1 MGFWSNFWGF
11 VKKKIDQYDEEKKIV
26 VKVQDWEDV
35 REYNPLAIANTKLT
49 SLVCDEA
56 TVELQTD
63 SALVQ
68 PLIPLA
74 ENLEAKRYEI
84 CAMMNGKGGC
94 FVTMA
99 TGEDDEPYHRIIAP
113 ADVSVYRM
121 VADKMY
127 EVAMVIDKK
136 IVKHREYRLIRHHIL
151 DENGTL
157 YVYYYTTDKS
167 GNEEYLAEW
176 EHYKNDNV
184 AYYNANNIGVAYFK
198 SPQDSRGLSQW
209 GVPLNLGCEEVENQI
224 KVARNNL
231 DEEMHLM
238 KAKLFADD
246 SIARKITSKYSQYSQ
261 NYCEG
266 NYGKEYGER
275 FDLPEGI
282 YTIRKKAGVDGTL
295 IDSFAPSTRY
305 NDYKQKLIDAKAD
318 WEDMVGL
325 DRGFLTE
332 AEHTAGATA
341 TEIRTANTKTRSF
354 VKKIQSAMFDGIKA
368 TLEADAVFLNIPLDL
383 YSLAVDWWDA
393 FSDEREQWERLKEA
407 KAEGAAET
415 EDLVIFQFPN
425 LSDEERK
432 AKMERIR
439 AEQQTNT
446 DQAIENILNG
456 R

>member
-26 VKVQDWEDV
+26 VKVQDWENIT
-35 REYNPLAIANTKLT
+35 EYNPLAIANTKLT

-63 SALVQ
+63 STLVQ

-121 VADKMY
+121 IADKMY

-136 IVKHREYRLIRHHIL
+136 IVKHREYRLIRHHSL

-184 AYYNANNIGVAYFK
+184 MYMNAFNIGVAYFR

-209 GVPLNLGCEEVENQI
+209 GVPLNFGCEEVEA
-224 KVARNNL
+224 KLKKARNDY
-231 DEEMHLM
+231 DEEAELM
-238 KAKLFADD
+238 KAKLFADETV
-246 SIARKITSKYSQYSQ
+246 ARKIDTK
-261 NYCEG
+261 N
-266 NYGKEYGER
+266 GER

-295 IDSFAPSTRY
+295 IDSFAPATRLAE
-305 NDYKQKLIDAKAD
+305 YKQKLIDAKAD

-383 YSLAVDWWDA
+383 YTVYVDWMDAFEDLDKQYERIVSAVDRGVLEKE
-393 FSDEREQWERLKEA
+393 DELRWLYPNMTDKEIAEKLARLEA
-407 KAEGAAET
+407 QSQVNTDVA
-415 EDLVIFQFPN
+415 L
-425 LSDEERK
+425 
-432 AKMERIR
+432 ERILSGG
-439 AEQQTNT
+439 A
-446 DQAIENILNG
+446 
-456 R
+456 

>member
-63 SALVQ
+63 STLVE

-184 AYYNANNIGVAYFK
+184 AYYNANNIGVAYYK

-209 GVPLNLGCEEVENQI
+209 GVPLNFGCEEVENQI
-224 KVARNNL
+224 KVARKDL

-238 KAKLFADD
+238 KAKLFADK
-246 SIARKITSKYSQYSQ
+246 SITLARKDELGY
-261 NYCEG
+261 E
-266 NYGKEYGER
+266 
-275 FDLPEGI
+275 LPEGI
-282 YTIRKKAGVDGTL
+282 YTIQKRMGVDGSL
-295 IDSFAPSTRY
+295 IDEFAPSTRY

-354 VKKIQSAMFDGIKA
+354 VKKIQSAMYDGIKA

-446 DQAIENILNG
+446 DQTLERILAG
-456 R
+456 Q

>member
-26 VKVQDWEDV
+26 VKVQDWENIT
-35 REYNPLAIANTKLT
+35 EYNPLAIANTKLT

-63 SALVQ
+63 SSLVD

-84 CAMMNGKGGC
+84 CSTMCGKGGV

-184 AYYNANNIGVAYFK
+184 MYIGANNIGIAYFR

-209 GVPLNLGCEEVENQI
+209 GVPLNFGCEEVENQI

-238 KAKLFADD
+238 KTKLFADETI
-246 SIARKITSKYSQYSQ
+246 SRKIGTKD
-261 NYCEG
+261 
-266 NYGKEYGER
+266 GER

-332 AEHTAGATA
+332 VDPTNNATA
-341 TEIRTANTKTRSF
+341 TQIKSSNVKTKSL

-383 YSLAVDWWDA
+383 YTVMVDWFDAFQDETEQYNRIVSAVDRGVLEKE
-393 FSDEREQWERLKEA
+393 DELRWLYPNMTDEEIAEKLERLKMSQQINA
-407 KAEGAAET
+407 DTA
-415 EDLVIFQFPN
+415 L
-425 LSDEERK
+425 ER
-432 AKMERIR
+432 
-439 AEQQTNT
+439 
-446 DQAIENILNG
+446 ILNG
-456 R
+456 GA

>member
-26 VKVQDWEDV
+26 VKVQDWENIT
-35 REYNPLAIANTKLT
+35 EYNPLAIANTKLT

-63 SALVQ
+63 STLVQ

-74 ENLEAKRYEI
+74 ENLEEKRYEI
-84 CAMMNGKGGC
+84 CSTMCGKGGC

-127 EVAMVIDKK
+127 EVAMVIEKK

-184 AYYNANNIGVAYFK
+184 AYYNARNIGVAYFR

-209 GVPLNLGCEEVENQI
+209 GVPLNFGCEEVENQI

-238 KAKLFADD
+238 KTKLFADETI
-246 SIARKITSKYSQYSQ
+246 SRKIGTKD
-261 NYCEG
+261 
-266 NYGKEYGER
+266 GER

-295 IDSFAPSTRY
+295 VDSFAPSTRY

-383 YSLAVDWWDA
+383 YEVNVDFFDA
-393 FSDEREQWERLKEA
+393 FSDETEQWNRLLQGRENGVV
-407 KAEGAAET
+407 ED
-415 EDLVIFQFPN
+415 EDLITWLFPT
-425 LSDEERK
+425 LSEQEK
-432 AKMERIR
+432 ADKIARIS
-439 AEQQTNT
+439 EKTKLNT
-446 DQAIENILNG
+446 DEALNRILQG
-456 R
+456 Q

>member
-1 MGFWSNFWGF
+1 MGFWNNFWGF
-11 VKKKIDQYDEEKKIV
+11 VKKKIDQYDKEKKVV

-35 REYNPLAIANTKLT
+35 REYNSLAIANTKLT

-63 SALVQ
+63 STLVE

-99 TGEDDEPYHRIIAP
+99 TGEDGELYHRIIAP

-121 VADKMY
+121 VANKMY

-184 AYYNANNIGVAYFK
+184 MYMNAFNIGIAYFR

-209 GVPLNLGCEEVENQI
+209 GVPLNFGCEEVEAEI
-224 KVARNNL
+224 KKDRQAL
-231 DEEMHLM
+231 AAEMK
-238 KAKLFADD
+238 KAEMKLFVDR
-246 SIARKITSKYSQYSQ
+246 SITRIEHT
-261 NYCEG
+261 EHG
-266 NYGKEYGER
+266 DRYG
-275 FDLPEGI
+275 LPEDVFVI
-282 YTIRKKAGVDGTL
+282 QKKSGVDGTL
-295 IDSFAPSTRY
+295 IDEFAPSTRY
-305 NDYKQKLIDAKAD
+305 NDYKQKLIDAKSD

-332 AEHTAGATA
+332 AEHTNGATA

-354 VKKIQSAMFDGIKA
+354 VKRLQSAMFDGIKA

-383 YSLAVDWWDA
+383 YTVTVDWFDA
-393 FSDEREQWERLKEA
+393 FLDEDTQWKNLCEA
-407 KAEGAAET
+407 YDKGAAEI
-415 EDLVIFQFPN
+415 EDLVLFRFPN
-425 LSDEERK
+425 LNPEEIAEK
-432 AKMERIR
+432 IIRIK
-439 AEQQTNT
+439 
-446 DQAIENILNG
+446 ENEKEDTASMVDRMFMG
-456 R
+456 G

>member
-1 MGFWSNFWGF
+1 MGFWNNFWGF
-11 VKKKIDQYDEEKKIV
+11 VKRKIDEYDEEKSLDLNIQK
-26 VKVQDWEDV
+26 WEDV
-35 REYNPLAIANTKLT
+35 QHYSPLAIANTKLT

-63 SALVQ
+63 SKLVE
-68 PLIPLA
+68 PLTPLA

-84 CAMMNGKGGC
+84 CAMMNGKGGA

-113 ADVSVYRM
+113 DDVSVYKM

-136 IVKHREYRLIRHHIL
+136 VIKHKEYRLIRHHIL

-167 GNEEYLAEW
+167 GKEEYLAEW

-184 AYYNANNIGVAYFK
+184 MYLNANNIGLAYFR
-198 SPQDSRGLSQW
+198 SPQDSRGLSQTW
-209 GVPLNLGCEEVENQI
+209 GVPLNFGCEEVEAEIQ
-224 KVARNNL
+224 KDREAL
-231 DEEMHLM
+231 SGEMK
-238 KAKLFADD
+238 KADMKLFVDR
-246 SIARKITSKYSQYSQ
+246 SITKMEHT
-261 NYCEG
+261 EH
-266 NYGKEYGER
+266 GER
-275 FDLPEGI
+275 YGLPEDVYI
-282 YTIRKKAGVDGTL
+282 INKKSGVDGTL
-295 IDSFAPSTRY
+295 IDEFAPSTRY
-305 NDYKQKLIDAKAD
+305 ADYKAKLEDSKGD

-332 AEHTAGATA
+332 AEHTSGATA

-383 YSLAVDWWDA
+383 FQVNVDFFDAFQDEQELYNRIVSAVDRGVLEKE
-393 FSDEREQWERLKEA
+393 DELRWLY
-407 KAEGAAET
+407 
-415 EDLVIFQFPN
+415 PN
-425 LSDEERK
+425 MTDEEIADKLARLD
-432 AKMERIR
+432 AQ
-439 AEQQTNT
+439 AQTNT
-446 DQAIENILNG
+446 DQALERILAG
-456 R
+456 Q

>member
-11 VKKKIDQYDEEKKIV
+11 VKRKIDEYDEEKSLDLKI
-26 VKVQDWEDV
+26 QEWEDV
-35 REYNPLAIANTKLT
+35 QHYSPLAIANTKLT

-56 TVELQTD
+56 TVELETD
-63 SALVQ
+63 STLVE
-68 PLIPLA
+68 PLKPLA

-84 CAMMNGKGGC
+84 CSMVNGKGGC

-113 ADVSVYRM
+113 ADVSVYKM

-157 YVYYYTTDKS
+157 YVYYYTTDKT

-184 AYYNANNIGVAYFK
+184 MYLNANNIGLAYFK
-198 SPQDSRGLSQW
+198 SPQDSRSLSQC
-209 GVPLNLGCEEVENQI
+209 GVPLNFGCEEVENEI
-224 KVARNNL
+224 KVARKDL

-238 KAKLFADD
+238 KAKLFADK
-246 SIARKITSKYSQYSQ
+246 SITLAEKTKEGARY
-261 NYCEG
+261 
-266 NYGKEYGER
+266 
-275 FDLPEGI
+275 DLPEGI
-282 YTIRKKAGVDGTL
+282 YTIQKRAGVDGTL
-295 IDSFAPSTRY
+295 IDEFAPSTRY

-332 AEHTAGATA
+332 AEHTSNATA
-341 TEIRTANTKTRSF
+341 TEVKTANVKTRSM

-383 YSLAVDWWDA
+383 YTVYIDWMDAFEDLDKQYERIVSAVDRGVLEKE
-393 FSDEREQWERLKEA
+393 DELRWLY
-407 KAEGAAET
+407 
-415 EDLVIFQFPN
+415 PN
-425 LSDEERK
+425 MTDEEIADK
-432 AKMERIR
+432 LARIS
-439 AEQQTNT
+439 AQAQANT

>member
-1 MGFWSNFWGF
+1 MGFWSNVWRW
-11 VKKKIDQYDEEKKIV
+11 VKKNLDEYDEEKKIQ
-26 VKVQDWEDV
+26 VKIQQWEDI
-35 REYNPLAIANTKLT
+35 REYNPLSIANTKLT

-63 SALVQ
+63 STLVE
-68 PLIPLA
+68 PLKPLA
-74 ENLEAKRYEI
+74 DNLEAKRYEI

-157 YVYYYTTDKS
+157 YVYYYTTDKN

-184 AYYNANNIGVAYFK
+184 AYYNANNIGVAYYK

-209 GVPLNLGCEEVENQI
+209 GVPLNFGCEEVEA
-224 KVARNNL
+224 KLKKASKDY
-231 DEEMHLM
+231 DEEADLM
-238 KAKLFADD
+238 KAKTFADE
-246 SIARKITSKYSQYSQ
+246 SIVRKITTKD
-261 NYCEG
+261 
-266 NYGKEYGER
+266 GER

-295 IDSFAPSTRY
+295 IDSFSPPTRLA
-305 NDYKQKLIDAKAD
+305 DYKQKLIDAKAD

-383 YSLAVDWWDA
+383 YTVMVDWFDSFLDEEAQYQRIASAVDRGVLEKE
-393 FSDEREQWERLKEA
+393 DELRWLY
-407 KAEGAAET
+407 
-415 EDLVIFQFPN
+415 PN
-425 LSDEERK
+425 MTDEEIADK
-432 AKMERIR
+432 LARIQ
-439 AEQQTNT
+439 ATQQTNT
-446 DQAIENILNG
+446 DLAIENILNG

>member
-63 SALVQ
+63 STLVQ
-68 PLIPLA
+68 PLKPLA
-74 ENLEAKRYEI
+74 ENIEAKRYEI

-127 EVAMVIDKK
+127 EVALVIDTK

-184 AYYNANNIGVAYFK
+184 MYIGANNIGVAYYK

-209 GVPLNLGCEEVENQI
+209 GVPLNFGCEEVEA
-224 KVARNNL
+224 KLKKASKDY
-231 DEEMHLM
+231 DEEADLM
-238 KAKLFADD
+238 KAKTFADE
-246 SIARKITSKYSQYSQ
+246 SIVKKITT
-261 NYCEG
+261 
-266 NYGKEYGER
+266 KEGER

-295 IDSFAPSTRY
+295 IDSFSPPTRLA
-305 NDYKQKLIDAKAD
+305 DYKQKLIDAKAD

-383 YSLAVDWWDA
+383 YTVMVDWYDAFLNEDEQYQRIANAVDRGVLEKE
-393 FSDEREQWERLKEA
+393 DELRWLY
-407 KAEGAAET
+407 
-415 EDLVIFQFPN
+415 PN
-425 LSDEERK
+425 MTDEEIADK
-432 AKMERIR
+432 LARIQ
-439 AEQQTNT
+439 ANNQVNT
-446 DQAIENILNG
+446 DMALERVLQG
-456 R
+456 Q

>member
-11 VKKKIDQYDEEKKIV
+11 VKKKIDEYDEEKKIV

-63 SALVQ
+63 STLVE

-74 ENLEAKRYEI
+74 DNLEAKRYEI
-84 CAMMNGKGGC
+84 CSMVNGKGGC

-121 VADKMY
+121 VANKMY

-136 IVKHREYRLIRHHIL
+136 IVKHREYRLVRHHIL

-198 SPQDSRGLSQW
+198 SPQDSRGLSPVW
-209 GVPLNLGCEEVENQI
+209 GVPLNFGCEEEEQSI
-224 KVARNNL
+224 KTARNNL

-238 KAKLFADD
+238 KTKLFADETI
-246 SIARKITSKYSQYSQ
+246 SRKIGTKDS
-261 NYCEG
+261 
-266 NYGKEYGER
+266 ER

-368 TLEADAVFLNIPLDL
+368 TLEADAMFLNIPVDL
-383 YSLAVDWWDA
+383 YTVTIDWFDAFQDETELYNRIVSAVDRGVLEKA
-393 FSDEREQWERLKEA
+393 DELKW
-407 KAEGAAET
+407 
-415 EDLVIFQFPN
+415 LYPN
-425 LSDEERK
+425 MTDEEIADK
-432 AKMERIR
+432 LARIS
-439 AEQQTNT
+439 ATQAANT
-446 DQAIENILNG
+446 DQALERILVG
-456 R
+456 Q

>member
-11 VKKKIDQYDEEKKIV
+11 VKKKIDEYDEEKKV
-26 VKVQDWEDV
+26 QVKIQPWEDV

-63 SALVQ
+63 STLAE
-68 PLIPLA
+68 PLKPLA
-74 ENLEAKRYEI
+74 DDLEAKRYGI
-84 CAMMNGKGGC
+84 CAMVNGKGGC

-121 VADKMY
+121 TADKMY

-136 IVKHREYRLIRHHIL
+136 VVKHKEYRLVRHHIL

-167 GNEEYLAEW
+167 GNKEYLAEW

-184 AYYNANNIGVAYFK
+184 MYIGANNIGVAYFK
-198 SPQDSRGLSQW
+198 SPQDSRGLSPVW
-209 GVPLNLGCEEVENQI
+209 GVPLNFGCEEVEQSI
-224 KVARNNL
+224 KTARNNL

-238 KAKLFADD
+238 KTKLFADETI
-246 SIARKITSKYSQYSQ
+246 SRKISTKD
-261 NYCEG
+261 
-266 NYGKEYGER
+266 GER

-354 VKKIQSAMFDGIKA
+354 VKRLQSAMFDGIKT

-383 YSLAVDWWDA
+383 YTVTVDFFDAFQDETELYNRIVSAVDRGILEKE
-393 FSDEREQWERLKEA
+393 DELKW
-407 KAEGAAET
+407 
-415 EDLVIFQFPN
+415 LYPN
-425 LSDEERK
+425 MTDEEIADK
-432 AKMERIR
+432 LARIS
-439 AEQQTNT
+439 ETQTTNT
-446 DQAIENILNG
+446 DQALERILAG
-456 R
+456 Q

>member
-1 MGFWSNFWGF
+1 MGFFDNFWRW
-11 VKKKIDQYDEEKKIV
+11 VKKNLDAQEEKKETEV
-26 VKVQDWEDV
+26 NVQKWEDIK
-35 REYNPLAIANTKLT
+35 EYNPLAIANTKLT

-63 SALVQ
+63 STLVE

-84 CAMMNGKGGC
+84 CAMMNGKGGA
-94 FVTMA
+94 FVTLA

-113 ADVSVYRM
+113 ANVSVYRM

-157 YVYYYTTDKS
+157 YVCYYTTDKS

-184 AYYNANNIGVAYFK
+184 AYYNANNIGVAYYK
-198 SPQDSRGLSQW
+198 SPQDSRGLSQR
-209 GVPLNLGCEEVENQI
+209 GVPLNFGCEEVENQI

-238 KAKLFADD
+238 KTKLFADETV
-246 SIARKITSKYSQYSQ
+246 ARKIGTKD
-261 NYCEG
+261 
-266 NYGKEYGER
+266 GER

-383 YSLAVDWWDA
+383 YTVYIDWYDAFFDEEAQYNRIASAVDRGVLEKE
-393 FSDEREQWERLKEA
+393 DELRWLY
-407 KAEGAAET
+407 
-415 EDLVIFQFPN
+415 PN
-425 LSDEERK
+425 MTDEEIADKLARIQ
-432 AKMERIR
+432 ANNQVNTDMALERIL
-439 AEQQTNT
+439 QGQ
-446 DQAIENILNG
+446 
-456 R
+456 

>member
-11 VKKKIDQYDEEKKIV
+11 VKKKIDQYDEEKKLV

-35 REYNPLAIANTKLT
+35 REYNPLAIVNTKLT

-63 SALVQ
+63 STLVE
-68 PLIPLA
+68 PLKPLA
-74 ENLEAKRYEI
+74 DDLEAKRYEI
-84 CAMMNGKGGC
+84 CSMVNGKGGA

-113 ADVSVYRM
+113 KDVSIPDGKV
-121 VADKMY
+121 VAGKIY
-127 EVAMVIDKK
+127 EIAMVINEKT
-136 IVKHREYRLIRHHIL
+136 VKHTKYRLVRHHIL
-151 DENGTL
+151 DNEGTL
-157 YVYYYTTDKS
+157 WLFYYTTGKD

-184 AYYNANNIGVAYFK
+184 KYLNAFNIGVAYFR
-198 SPQDSRGLSQW
+198 SPQDSRGLEPVW
-209 GVPLNLGCEEVENQI
+209 GVPLNFGCEEVENQI

-238 KAKLFADD
+238 KTKLFADETV
-246 SIARKITSKYSQYSQ
+246 ARKIGTKDD
-261 NYCEG
+261 
-266 NYGKEYGER
+266 ER

-332 AEHTAGATA
+332 AAHTAGATA
-341 TEIRTANTKTRSF
+341 TEIRTANTKTRSL
-354 VKKIQSAMFDGIKA
+354 VKKIQSAMSDGIKA

-383 YSLAVDWWDA
+383 YEVTVDFFDAFQDETELYNRIVSAVDRGVLEKE
-393 FSDEREQWERLKEA
+393 DELKW
-407 KAEGAAET
+407 
-415 EDLVIFQFPN
+415 LYPN
-425 LSDEERK
+425 MTDEEIADK
-432 AKMERIR
+432 LARISTQ
-439 AEQQTNT
+439 AQTNT
-446 DQAIENILNG
+446 DQALERILAG
-456 R
+456 K

>member
-1 MGFWSNFWGF
+1 MGFWNNFCGF
-11 VKKKIDQYDEEKKIV
+11 VKKKIDEYDEEKKIQ
-26 VKVQDWEDV
+26 VKIQPWEDV

-63 SALVQ
+63 STLVK
-68 PLIPLA
+68 PLKPLA
-74 ENLEAKRYEI
+74 DDLEAKRYEI

-121 VADKMY
+121 TADKMY

-136 IVKHREYRLIRHHIL
+136 IVKNREYRLVRHHIL

-184 AYYNANNIGVAYFK
+184 AYYNANNIGVAYYK

-209 GVPLNLGCEEVENQI
+209 GVPLNFGCEEVEQSI
-224 KVARNNL
+224 KTARNNL

-238 KAKLFADD
+238 KTKLFADETV
-246 SIARKITSKYSQYSQ
+246 ARKIGTKD
-261 NYCEG
+261 
-266 NYGKEYGER
+266 GER

-305 NDYKQKLIDAKAD
+305 NDYKQKLNDAKAD

-354 VKKIQSAMFDGIKA
+354 VKRLQSAMFDGIKA

-383 YSLAVDWWDA
+383 YTVTVDFFDAFIDEEAQYQRLANAVDRGILEKE
-393 FSDEREQWERLKEA
+393 DELKW
-407 KAEGAAET
+407 
-415 EDLVIFQFPN
+415 LYPN
-425 LSDEERK
+425 MTDEEIADK
-432 AKMERIR
+432 LARIS
-439 AEQQTNT
+439 ATQQTNT
-446 DQAIENILNG
+446 DQALERILAG
-456 R
+456 Q

>member
-11 VKKKIDQYDEEKKIV
+11 VKKKIDEYDEEKKIQ
-26 VKVQDWEDV
+26 VKIQPWEDV

-63 SALVQ
+63 STLVE
-68 PLIPLA
+68 PLKLLA
-74 ENLEAKRYEI
+74 DDLEAKRYEI
-84 CAMMNGKGGC
+84 CAMINGKGGC

-99 TGEDDEPYHRIIAP
+99 TGEDNEPYHRIIAP

-136 IVKHREYRLIRHHIL
+136 IVKHREYRLVRHHIL

-167 GNEEYLAEW
+167 GNEEILPEW

-184 AYYNANNIGVAYFK
+184 AYYNANNIGVAYYK
-198 SPQDSRGLSQW
+198 SPQDSRGLSPFW
-209 GVPLNLGCEEVENQI
+209 GVPLNFGCEEVEQSI
-224 KVARNNL
+224 KTARINL

-238 KAKLFADD
+238 KTKLFADETI
-246 SIARKITSKYSQYSQ
+246 SRKISTKD
-261 NYCEG
+261 G
-266 NYGKEYGER
+266 DR

-295 IDSFAPSTRY
+295 IDSFAPATRY
-305 NDYKQKLIDAKAD
+305 DDYKQKLIDAKAD
-318 WEDMVGL
+318 WENMVGL

-368 TLEADAVFLNIPLDL
+368 TLEVDAVFLNIPLDL
-383 YSLAVDWWDA
+383 YKVNVDFFDA
-393 FSDEREQWERLKEA
+393 FSDETEQWNRLLQGRENGVVEDKDLITWLFPTLSEQEKEDKIA
-407 KAEGAAET
+407 
-415 EDLVIFQFPN
+415 
-425 LSDEERK
+425 
-432 AKMERIR
+432 RIS
-439 AEQQTNT
+439 EKSKLNT
-446 DQAIENILNG
+446 DEALNRILQG
-456 R
+456 Q

>member
-56 TVELQTD
+56 TVELETD
-63 SALVQ
+63 STLVQ

-74 ENLEAKRYEI
+74 GNLEAKRYEI
-84 CAMMNGKGGC
+84 CAMMNGKGGA

-167 GNEEYLAEW
+167 GNEEYLEEW
-176 EHYKNDNV
+176 EHYKDDNV
-184 AYYNANNIGVAYFK
+184 MYLNANHIGLAYFK
-198 SPQDSRGLSQW
+198 SPQDSRGLSPVW
-209 GVPLNLGCEEVENQI
+209 GVPLNFGCEEVEEEI
-224 KVARNNL
+224 RTARKDLN
-231 DEEMHLM
+231 EEMKLM
-238 KAKLFADD
+238 KAKLFADK
-246 SIARKITSKYSQYSQ
+246 SITLAEKTKEGARY
-261 NYCEG
+261 
-266 NYGKEYGER
+266 
-275 FDLPEGI
+275 DLPEGI
-282 YTIRKKAGVDGTL
+282 YTIQKRAGVDGTL
-295 IDSFAPSTRY
+295 IDEFAPSTRY

-354 VKKIQSAMFDGIKA
+354 VKKIQSAMSDGIKA

-383 YSLAVDWWDA
+383 YEVNVDFFDSFA
-393 FSDEREQWERLKEA
+393 DETEQWNRLLQGRENGVV
-407 KAEGAAET
+407 ED
-415 EDLVIFQFPN
+415 EDLITWLFPT
-425 LSDEERK
+425 LSEQEK
-432 AKMERIR
+432 ADKIARIQANNQVNTDMALERIL
-439 AEQQTNT
+439 QGQ
-446 DQAIENILNG
+446 
-456 R
+456 

>member
-11 VKKKIDQYDEEKKIV
+11 VKKKIDEYDEEKKIQ
-26 VKVQDWEDV
+26 VKIQLWEDV

-63 SALVQ
+63 STLVES
-68 PLIPLA
+68 LKPLA
-74 ENLEAKRYEI
+74 DDLEAKRYEI
-84 CAMMNGKGGC
+84 CSMVNGKGGA

-121 VADKMY
+121 VANKMY

-136 IVKHREYRLIRHHIL
+136 VVKHREYRLIRHHIL

-184 AYYNANNIGVAYFK
+184 MYMNAFNIGVAYFR

-209 GVPLNLGCEEVENQI
+209 GVPLNFGCEEVEQSI
-224 KVARNNL
+224 KTARNNL

-238 KAKLFADD
+238 KAKLFADETI
-246 SIARKITSKYSQYSQ
+246 SRKVSTKD
-261 NYCEG
+261 
-266 NYGKEYGER
+266 GER

-368 TLEADAVFLNIPLDL
+368 TLEVDAVFLNIPIDL
-383 YSLAVDWWDA
+383 YTVYIDWYDAFEDTDKQYDRIVSAVDRGVLEKE
-393 FSDEREQWERLKEA
+393 DELKW
-407 KAEGAAET
+407 
-415 EDLVIFQFPN
+415 LYPN
-425 LSDEERK
+425 MTDEEIADKLARIQ
-432 AKMERIR
+432 ANNQVNTDMALERIL
-439 AEQQTNT
+439 QGQ
-446 DQAIENILNG
+446 
-456 R
+456 

>member
-11 VKKKIDQYDEEKKIV
+11 VKKKIDQYDEEKKV
-26 VKVQDWEDV
+26 VVRVQDWEDV

-63 SALVQ
+63 STLVE
-68 PLIPLA
+68 PLKPLA
-74 ENLEAKRYEI
+74 DDIEAKRYEI
-84 CAMMNGKGGC
+84 CSMMNGKGGV
-94 FVTMA
+94 FVTLA

-113 ADVSVYRM
+113 DDVSVYRM

-127 EVAMVIDKK
+127 EIAMVIDKK
-136 IVKHREYRLIRHHIL
+136 IVKHREYKLVRHHIL

-184 AYYNANNIGVAYFK
+184 AYYNANNIGVAYYK
-198 SPQDSRGLSQW
+198 SPQDSRGLSPVW
-209 GVPLNLGCEEVENQI
+209 GVPLNFGCEEVEQSI
-224 KVARNNL
+224 KTARKNL

-238 KAKLFADD
+238 KTKLFADETISRNISTKD
-246 SIARKITSKYSQYSQ
+246 
-261 NYCEG
+261 
-266 NYGKEYGER
+266 GER

-368 TLEADAVFLNIPLDL
+368 TLEADAEFLNIPLDL
-383 YSLAVDWWDA
+383 YTVAVDWFDTYEDYDKQYERIVSA
-393 FSDEREQWERLKEA
+393 VDRGVLEKADELKW
-407 KAEGAAET
+407 
-415 EDLVIFQFPN
+415 IYPN
-425 LSDEERK
+425 MTDEEIADK
-432 AKMERIR
+432 LARIE
-439 AEQQTNT
+439 AQSKVNT
-446 DQAIENILNG
+446 DAALERILNG
-456 R
+456 GA

>member
-26 VKVQDWEDV
+26 VKVQDWENIT
-35 REYNPLAIANTKLT
+35 EYNPLAIANTKLT

-63 SALVQ
+63 STLVE
-68 PLIPLA
+68 PLMPLA
-74 ENLEAKRYEI
+74 DNLEAKRYEI
-84 CAMMNGKGGC
+84 CAMMNGKGGA

-99 TGEDDEPYHRIIAP
+99 TGEGDEPYHRIIAP

-184 AYYNANNIGVAYFK
+184 MYMNAFNIGVAYFR

-209 GVPLNLGCEEVENQI
+209 GVPLNFGCEEVENQI

-238 KAKLFADD
+238 KSKLFADETV
-246 SIARKITSKYSQYSQ
+246 ARKIGTKD
-261 NYCEG
+261 
-266 NYGKEYGER
+266 GER

-282 YTIRKKAGVDGTL
+282 YAIRKKAGVDGTL

-305 NDYKQKLIDAKAD
+305 ADYKQKLIDAKAD

-354 VKKIQSAMFDGIKA
+354 VKKIQSAVFDGIKA
-368 TLEADAVFLNIPLDL
+368 TLESDAVFLNIPLDL
-383 YSLAVDWWDA
+383 YTVMVDWYDAFLDEEAQYNRIASAVDRGVLEKE
-393 FSDEREQWERLKEA
+393 DELRWLY
-407 KAEGAAET
+407 
-415 EDLVIFQFPN
+415 PN
-425 LSDEERK
+425 MTDEEVADKLARIS
-432 AKMERIR
+432 AQAQTNADQALERILSG
-439 AEQQTNT
+439 N
-446 DQAIENILNG
+446 
-456 R
+456 

>member
-1 MGFWSNFWGF
+1 LGFWSNFWGF

-26 VKVQDWEDV
+26 VKVQDWENIA
-35 REYNPLAIANTKLT
+35 EYNPLAIANTKLT

-63 SALVQ
+63 STLVE

-84 CAMMNGKGGC
+84 CSTMCGKGGV

-113 ADVSVYRM
+113 SDVSVYRM

-184 AYYNANNIGVAYFK
+184 MYMNAFNIGVAYFR

-209 GVPLNLGCEEVENQI
+209 GVPLNFGCEEVENQI

-238 KAKLFADD
+238 KSKLFADETV
-246 SIARKITSKYSQYSQ
+246 ARKIGTKD
-261 NYCEG
+261 
-266 NYGKEYGER
+266 GER

-383 YSLAVDWWDA
+383 YEVNVDFYDAFQDETELYNRIVSAVDRGVLEKE
-393 FSDEREQWERLKEA
+393 DELRWLY
-407 KAEGAAET
+407 
-415 EDLVIFQFPN
+415 PN
-425 LSDEERK
+425 MTDEEIADKLARLE
-432 AKMERIR
+432 A
-439 AEQQTNT
+439 QSQVNT
-446 DQAIENILNG
+446 DAALERILNG
-456 R
+456 GA

>member
-26 VKVQDWEDV
+26 VKVQDWENIT
-35 REYNPLAIANTKLT
+35 EYNPLAIANTKLT

-63 SALVQ
+63 STLVQ

-184 AYYNANNIGVAYFK
+184 MYMNAFNIGVAYFR

-209 GVPLNLGCEEVENQI
+209 GVPLNFGCEEVEAEI
-224 KVARNNL
+224 KKDRQAL
-231 DEEMHLM
+231 SAEMK
-238 KAKLFADD
+238 KAEMKLFVDR
-246 SIARKITSKYSQYSQ
+246 SITRIEHT
-261 NYCEG
+261 EHG
-266 NYGKEYGER
+266 DRYG
-275 FDLPEGI
+275 LPEDVFVI
-282 YTIRKKAGVDGTL
+282 QKKSGVDGTL
-295 IDSFAPSTRY
+295 IDEFAPSTRY

-383 YSLAVDWWDA
+383 YEVTVDFFDAFQDETELYNRIVSAVDRGVLEKE
-393 FSDEREQWERLKEA
+393 DELRWLY
-407 KAEGAAET
+407 
-415 EDLVIFQFPN
+415 PN
-425 LSDEERK
+425 MTDEEIADK
-432 AKMERIR
+432 LARIS
-439 AEQQTNT
+439 AQAQTNT
-446 DQAIENILNG
+446 DQALERILAG
-456 R
+456 Q

>member
-11 VKKKIDQYDEEKKIV
+11 VKKKIDQYDGEKKIV

-63 SALVQ
+63 STLVK

-184 AYYNANNIGVAYFK
+184 AYYNANNIGVAYYK

-209 GVPLNLGCEEVENQI
+209 GVPLNFGCEAVETKIFEDFELIRREFETTQA
-224 KVARNNL
+224 KVFADPRI
-231 DEEMHLM
+231 M
-238 KAKLFADD
+238 KKAADNTGWNIPEWVFPTEQRAGQSGSSIDIFSPSIRFEQYLAKLKSD
-246 SIARKITSKYSQYSQ
+246 
-261 NYCEG
+261 
-266 NYGKEYGER
+266 
-275 FDLPEGI
+275 
-282 YTIRKKAGVDGTL
+282 
-295 IDSFAPSTRY
+295 
-305 NDYKQKLIDAKAD
+305 KAD

-332 AEHTAGATA
+332 AEHTSGATA

-383 YSLAVDWWDA
+383 YEVNVDFFDA
-393 FSDEREQWERLKEA
+393 FSDETEQWNRLLQGRENGVV
-407 KAEGAAET
+407 ED
-415 EDLVIFQFPN
+415 EDLITWLFPT
-425 LSDEERK
+425 LSEQEK
-432 AKMERIR
+432 ADKIARIS
-439 AEQQTNT
+439 EKSKLNT
-446 DQAIENILNG
+446 DEALNRILQG
-456 R
+456 Q

>member
-1 MGFWSNFWGF
+1 MGFWSNVWRW
-11 VKKKIDQYDEEKKIV
+11 VKKNLDEYGEEKKLV
-26 VKVQDWEDV
+26 VNVQDWENIT
-35 REYNPLAIANTKLT
+35 EYNPLAIANTKLT

-63 SALVQ
+63 STLVE

-74 ENLEAKRYEI
+74 ENLESKRYEI

-94 FVTMA
+94 FVTLA
-99 TGEDDEPYHRIIAP
+99 TGEDSEPYHRIIAP

-136 IVKHREYRLIRHHIL
+136 VVKHREYRLIRHHIL

-184 AYYNANNIGVAYFK
+184 AYYNSNNIGVAYYK

-209 GVPLNLGCEEVENQI
+209 GVPLNFGCEGVENQI

-238 KAKLFADD
+238 KTKLFADETI
-246 SIARKITSKYSQYSQ
+246 SRKIGTKD
-261 NYCEG
+261 
-266 NYGKEYGER
+266 GER

-332 AEHTAGATA
+332 AEHTNGATA

-354 VKKIQSAMFDGIKA
+354 VKRLQSAMYDGIKA

-383 YSLAVDWWDA
+383 FTVMVGWFDPFLDEDAQYQRIANAVDRGVLDKE
-393 FSDEREQWERLKEA
+393 DELRWLY
-407 KAEGAAET
+407 
-415 EDLVIFQFPN
+415 PN
-425 LSDEERK
+425 MTDEEIAGKLARIQ
-432 AKMERIR
+432 ANNQVNTDMALERIL
-439 AEQQTNT
+439 QGQ
-446 DQAIENILNG
+446 
-456 R
+456 

>member
-26 VKVQDWEDV
+26 VKVQDWENIT
-35 REYNPLAIANTKLT
+35 EYNPLAIANTKLT

-63 SALVQ
+63 STLVE
-68 PLIPLA
+68 PLKPLA
-74 ENLEAKRYEI
+74 DNLEAKRYEI

-176 EHYKNDNV
+176 KRYENDNV
-184 AYYNANNIGVAYFK
+184 AYYNANNIGVTYYK
-198 SPQDSRGLSQW
+198 SPQDSRGLSPVW
-209 GVPLNLGCEEVENQI
+209 GVPLNFGCEEVEEEI
-224 KVARNNL
+224 RTARKDLN
-231 DEEMHLM
+231 EEMKLM
-238 KAKLFADD
+238 KAKLFADK
-246 SIARKITSKYSQYSQ
+246 SITLAEKTKEGARY
-261 NYCEG
+261 
-266 NYGKEYGER
+266 
-275 FDLPEGI
+275 DLPEGI
-282 YTIRKKAGVDGTL
+282 YTIQKRAGVDGTL

-332 AEHTAGATA
+332 AEHTNGATA

-354 VKKIQSAMFDGIKA
+354 VKKIQSAMLDGIKA

-383 YSLAVDWWDA
+383 YSLKIDWFDA
-393 FSDEREQWERLKEA
+393 FQNEQELHDRISNDIQNGFEEIDEMIR
-407 KAEGAAET
+407 
-415 EDLVIFQFPN
+415 FNHPN
-425 LSDEERK
+425 LTPEEIQEK
-432 AKMERIR
+432 IERIK
-439 AEQQTNT
+439 ATQQTNT
-446 DQAIENILNG
+446 DQALERILAG
-456 R
+456 Q

>member
-11 VKKKIDQYDEEKKIV
+11 VKKKIDQYDEGKKLV

-63 SALVQ
+63 STLVQ
-68 PLIPLA
+68 PLMPLA

-84 CAMMNGKGGC
+84 CAMVNGKGGC

-99 TGEDDEPYHRIIAP
+99 TGEDGEPYHRIIAP

-136 IVKHREYRLIRHHIL
+136 IIKHKEYRLIRHHIL

-157 YVYYYTTDKS
+157 YVYYYTTDKG

-176 EHYKNDNV
+176 EHYQNDNV
-184 AYYNANNIGVAYFK
+184 AYYNAYNIGVAYFK
-198 SPQDSRGLSQW
+198 SPQDSRGLSPIW
-209 GVPLNLGCEEVENQI
+209 GVPLNFGCEEVET
-224 KVARNNL
+224 KLSKARNDL
-231 DEEMHLM
+231 DEEMELM
-238 KAKLFADD
+238 KTKLFADD
-246 SIARKITSKYSQYSQ
+246 SIVRKISA
-261 NYCEG
+261 
-266 NYGKEYGER
+266 KEGER

-282 YTIRKKAGVDGTL
+282 YTIRKKAGVDGAL

-305 NDYKQKLIDAKAD
+305 NDYKQKETDAKAD

-325 DRGFLTE
+325 DRGFLTD

-368 TLEADAVFLNIPLDL
+368 TLESDAVFLNIPLNL
-383 YSLAVDWWDA
+383 YTVRVDWFDTFQDETELYNRIASAVDRGVLEKE
-393 FSDEREQWERLKEA
+393 DELRWLY
-407 KAEGAAET
+407 
-415 EDLVIFQFPN
+415 PN
-425 LSDEERK
+425 MTDEEIADK
-432 AKMERIR
+432 LARIS
-439 AEQQTNT
+439 AQAQTNT
-446 DQAIENILNG
+446 DQALERILMG
-456 R
+456 Q

>member
-1 MGFWSNFWGF
+1 MGFWSNVWRW
-11 VKKKIDQYDEEKKIV
+11 VKKNLDEYDEEKKIQ
-26 VKVQDWEDV
+26 VKIQQWENIT
-35 REYNPLAIANTKLT
+35 EYNPLAIANTKLT

-63 SALVQ
+63 STLVQ

-84 CAMMNGKGGC
+84 CAMLNGKGGA
-94 FVTMA
+94 FVTLA

-113 ADVSVYRM
+113 ADVSVWRM

-184 AYYNANNIGVAYFK
+184 MYMNAFNIGVAYFR
-198 SPQDSRGLSQW
+198 SPQDSRGLSHW
-209 GVPLNLGCEEVENQI
+209 GVPLNFGCEEVEEEI
-224 KVARNNL
+224 RTARKDLN
-231 DEEMHLM
+231 EEMKLM
-238 KAKLFADD
+238 KAKLFADK
-246 SIARKITSKYSQYSQ
+246 SITLAEKTKEGARY
-261 NYCEG
+261 
-266 NYGKEYGER
+266 
-275 FDLPEGI
+275 DLPEGI
-282 YTIRKKAGVDGTL
+282 YTIQKRAGVDGTL
-295 IDSFAPSTRY
+295 IDEFAPSTRY

-332 AEHTAGATA
+332 VDPTNNATA
-341 TEIRTANTKTRSF
+341 TQIKSSNVKTKSL

-383 YSLAVDWWDA
+383 YTVMVDWFDAFLDEEAQYNRIASAVDRGVLEKE
-393 FSDEREQWERLKEA
+393 DELRWLY
-407 KAEGAAET
+407 
-415 EDLVIFQFPN
+415 PN
-425 LSDEERK
+425 MTDEEIADK
-432 AKMERIR
+432 LARIS
-439 AEQQTNT
+439 AQAQTNT
-446 DQAIENILNG
+446 DQALERILAG
-456 R
+456 Q

>member
-11 VKKKIDQYDEEKKIV
+11 VKKKIDEYDEEKKIQ
-26 VKVQDWEDV
+26 VKIQQWEDV
-35 REYNPLAIANTKLT
+35 KEYNPLAIANTKLT

-63 SALVQ
+63 STLVE

-127 EVAMVIDKK
+127 EAAMVIDKK

-184 AYYNANNIGVAYFK
+184 MYMNAFNIGVAYFR
-198 SPQDSRGLSQW
+198 SPQDSRGLEPVW
-209 GVPLNLGCEEVENQI
+209 GVPLNYGCEEVENQI

-238 KAKLFADD
+238 KSKLFADETV
-246 SIARKITSKYSQYSQ
+246 ARKIGTKD
-261 NYCEG
+261 
-266 NYGKEYGER
+266 GER

-305 NDYKQKLIDAKAD
+305 ADYKQKLIDAKAD

-368 TLEADAVFLNIPLDL
+368 TLEVDAVFLNIPLDL
-383 YSLAVDWWDA
+383 YTVYIDWMDAFEDLDKQYERIVSAVDRGTLEKE
-393 FSDEREQWERLKEA
+393 DELKW
-407 KAEGAAET
+407 
-415 EDLVIFQFPN
+415 LYPN
-425 LSDEERK
+425 MTDEEIADK
-432 AKMERIR
+432 LARIS
-439 AEQQTNT
+439 ATQATNT
-446 DQAIENILNG
+446 DVALERILNG
-456 R
+456 GA

>member
-11 VKKKIDQYDEEKKIV
+11 VKKKIDEYDEEKKIQ
-26 VKVQDWEDV
+26 VKIQPWEDV

-63 SALVQ
+63 STLVE
-68 PLIPLA
+68 PLKPLA
-74 ENLEAKRYEI
+74 DDLEAKRYEI
-84 CAMMNGKGGC
+84 CSMVNGKGGC

-99 TGEDDEPYHRIIAP
+99 TGEDDGPYHRIIAP

-121 VADKMY
+121 VANKMY

-136 IVKHREYRLIRHHIL
+136 VVKHKEYRLVRHHIL
-151 DENGTL
+151 DESGTL

-167 GNEEYLAEW
+167 GNEEYLLEW

-184 AYYNANNIGVAYFK
+184 MYIGANNIGVAYYK
-198 SPQDSRGLSQW
+198 SPQDSRGLSPVW
-209 GVPLNLGCEEVENQI
+209 GVPLNFGCEEVEQSI
-224 KVARNNL
+224 KTARNNL

-238 KAKLFADD
+238 KTKLFADETI
-246 SIARKITSKYSQYSQ
+246 SRKISTKD
-261 NYCEG
+261 
-266 NYGKEYGER
+266 GER

-383 YSLAVDWWDA
+383 YTVMVDWYDAFLDEEAQYTRIASAVDRGILEKE
-393 FSDEREQWERLKEA
+393 DELKW
-407 KAEGAAET
+407 
-415 EDLVIFQFPN
+415 LYPN
-425 LSDEERK
+425 MTDEEISDK
-432 AKMERIR
+432 LARIS
-439 AEQQTNT
+439 AQAQTNT
-446 DQAIENILNG
+446 DQALERILAG
-456 R
+456 Q

>member
-63 SALVQ
+63 STLVE
-68 PLIPLA
+68 PLKPLA

-121 VADKMY
+121 IADKMY

-136 IVKHREYRLIRHHIL
+136 IVKHREYRLIRHHVL

-184 AYYNANNIGVAYFK
+184 AYYNANNIGVAYYK

-209 GVPLNLGCEEVENQI
+209 GVPLNFGCEEVENQI

-231 DEEMHLM
+231 DEEMQLM
-238 KAKLFADD
+238 KTKLFADETV
-246 SIARKITSKYSQYSQ
+246 ARKIGTKD
-261 NYCEG
+261 
-266 NYGKEYGER
+266 GER

-295 IDSFAPSTRY
+295 IDEFAPPTRFA
-305 NDYKQKLIDAKAD
+305 DYKAKLDLALWD
-318 WEDMVGL
+318 WENQVGL
-325 DRGFLTE
+325 DKGFITE
-332 AEHTAGATA
+332 VDPSTAPTA
-341 TEIRTANTKTRSF
+341 TQIKNSNVKTRSM

-383 YSLAVDWWDA
+383 YEVNVDFFDAFQDETELYNRIVSAVDRGVLEKE
-393 FSDEREQWERLKEA
+393 DELRWLY
-407 KAEGAAET
+407 
-415 EDLVIFQFPN
+415 PN
-425 LSDEERK
+425 MTDEEIADKLARIS
-432 AKMERIR
+432 AQAQTNADQALERIL
-439 AEQQTNT
+439 AGQ
-446 DQAIENILNG
+446 
-456 R
+456 